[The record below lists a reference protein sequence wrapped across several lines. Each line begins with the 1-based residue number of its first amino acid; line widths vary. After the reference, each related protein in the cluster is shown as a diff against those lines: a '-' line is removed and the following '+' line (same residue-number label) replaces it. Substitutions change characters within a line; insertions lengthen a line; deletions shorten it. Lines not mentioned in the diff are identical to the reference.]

1 MPTAIEKLKDELGK
15 FTQEEL
21 RAQFN
26 RQELAEI
33 SYTLQ
38 DARCAERVASF
49 DAGPFYWLTS
59 GLTRTENP
67 QYEAQGL
74 PFRAPLPNKNYLIP
88 LFNEF
93 LAVTMDHPLFI
104 PKSRTMLTSLS
115 AQGFATL
122 AAQWH
127 GMQTLVQTLDEDR
140 CIFLMSYVHAYY
152 DL

>member
-49 DAGPFYWLTS
+49 DAGPCYWLTS

-67 QYEAQGL
+67 QYEAQGFHSVL
-74 PFRAPLPNKNYLIP
+74 RCP
-88 LFNEF
+88 
-93 LAVTMDHPLFI
+93 T
-104 PKSRTMLTSLS
+104 RTT
-115 AQGFATL
+115 
-122 AAQWH
+122 
-127 GMQTLVQTLDEDR
+127 
-140 CIFLMSYVHAYY
+140 
-152 DL
+152 